1 VRLLPKSRDGSDRVS
16 TLGLPVR
23 FTHTQP
29 PPPSKRRCV
38 FLSPANLTRL
48 LSCWAQ
54 SGEINEMIWPLFRDR
69 RSRLVYGACS
79 SSLRAKGILR
89 YSQMKRAR
97 AGGLL
102 GCWC

>member
-1 VRLLPKSRDGSDRVS
+1 VRLLLPKSRDGSDRIS

-54 SGEINEMIWPLFRDR
+54 SGEITEMIWPLFRDR

-79 SSLRAKGILR
+79 SSLRAKL
-89 YSQMKRAR
+89 
-97 AGGLL
+97 
-102 GCWC
+102 